1 MDLLIL
7 SVHMMFG
14 NYYLMLDFLYYV
26 DFNVI
31 SMLLVSNGLLLFWL
45 SIRKCKADRWDVDQ
59 KDSKFLKKPL
69 DLAGLLDYW
78 KWFLTFLYGDIE

>member
-1 MDLLIL
+1 LFKWIA
-7 SVHMMFG
+7 
-14 NYYLMLDFLYYV
+14 
-26 DFNVI
+26 I
-31 SMLLVSNGLLLFWL
+31 LFWL

-78 KWFLTFLYGDIE
+78 KWFPTFLYGDIE